1 VCVVCV
7 CEDFGGLKSC
17 RPCRLVLHSMVYSQ
31 SMKRILFINQLRGVR
46 WVLLVRMLDLVLALN
61 NAVM

>member
-1 VCVVCV
+1 
-7 CEDFGGLKSC
+7 
-17 RPCRLVLHSMVYSQ
+17 MVYSQ